1 MKISGSSISLTS
13 PASSAEVAPVSG
25 AAPVAPAA
33 PASSEQAPL
42 QSAVLQQAKAELQSM
57 PEIDQ
62 AKVDALREALA
73 KGELPFDAGKLASLI
88 DRYHG
93 SRS

>member
-1 MKISGSSISLTS
+1 MKISGPSIPMTS
-13 PASSAEVAPVSG
+13 AAAASEVAPVANVSAVTPASG
-25 AAPVAPAA
+25 AA
-33 PASSEQAPL
+33 EQAPL
-42 QSAVLQQAKAELQSM
+42 QSAVLQQAKDALQAL
-57 PEIDQ
+57 PEIDR

-73 KGELPFDAGKLASLI
+73 KGELPFDASKLAGLI

>member
-1 MKISGSSISLTS
+1 MKISGPSVPMTS
-13 PASSAEVAPVSG
+13 AAATSEVAPVSNVP
-25 AAPVAPAA
+25 AVTPAA
-33 PASSEQAPL
+33 SAAEQAPL
-42 QSAVLQQAKAELQSM
+42 QSAGLLQAKAALQSL

-73 KGELPFDAGKLASLI
+73 KGELPFDAGKLAGLI